1 MWRLLRPL
9 PPLNTAGARE
19 VQGTSSAK
27 EGSLDLVLQDVL
39 KGDDKGLFGGET
51 QMGRKREGM
60 GRGSHVETE
69 AATEQVS

>member
-1 MWRLLRPL
+1 M
-9 PPLNTAGARE
+9 
-19 VQGTSSAK
+19 
-27 EGSLDLVLQDVL
+27 DLVLQDVL